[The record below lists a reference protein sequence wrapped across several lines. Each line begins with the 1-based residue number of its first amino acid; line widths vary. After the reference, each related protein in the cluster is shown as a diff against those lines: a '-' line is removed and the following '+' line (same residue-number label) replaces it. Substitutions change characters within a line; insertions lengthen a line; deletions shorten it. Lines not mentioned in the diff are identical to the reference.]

1 MEKEIR
7 GINLQIDNF
16 KTEMVNFINESNLP
30 IAVVYYVL
38 KDVLLEVERV
48 YNQAAS
54 AEYQDFCEQAI
65 KEKQEKNKSEE
76 KIESEEEESSSD
88 SE

>member
-1 MEKEIR
+1 MEKEVR

-65 KEKQEKNKSEE
+65 KEEQEKKEN
-76 KIESEEEESSSD
+76 ESEEEESSSD

>member
-16 KTEMVNFINESNLP
+16 KTEMVNLINESNLP

-38 KDVLLEVERV
+38 KDVFLEVESL
-48 YNQAAS
+48 YNNTAA
-54 AEYQDFCEQAI
+54 AEYQDFCDKAI
-65 KEKQEKNKSEE
+65 KEEQEKNKSEE